1 MQVHYRHRR
10 THEQQQNGETIIDVS
25 EEDMDGGDGVDD
37 GLLALDEESP
47 VSDHAYLTN
56 SGLSSSMPH
65 MSPAM
70 STMNTGTPVNTAA
83 MNGTSMGPPQMVSAQ
98 NY

>member
-1 MQVHYRHRR
+1 
-10 THEQQQNGETIIDVS
+10 
-25 EEDMDGGDGVDD
+25 MDGADGDDA

-56 SGLSSSMPH
+56 SGMSASMPH
-65 MSPAM
+65 MHSPAM